1 MRLIVQSL
9 RESGGRNLRWLLG
22 LIIVLGG
29 GLLVAQ
35 HLMLLAR
42 LSLSPQLYLALHG
55 GMLCALGTALG
66 ALPVL
71 LVRSMPARIAD
82 AMLGFGAGVMLAAT
96 AFSLLLPALEAAEAS
111 GRATWLASVLVSL
124 GLALGAFGL
133 AVFGRVLEDAQANI
147 RGVAD
152 GKVPARILLFVAA
165 IVLHNIPEG
174 MAVGVAA
181 GGEVQGASGL
191 ALGIALQDVP
201 EGLAIAL
208 VLAGAGVSR
217 GKAAL
222 AGAASGLVEPLF
234 AVLCAW
240 LIGISRMFLPW
251 GLAAAAGA
259 MLYVV
264 VREIIPESQR
274 RGHAAQA
281 TQGLIIGFCLMM
293 VLDTSL
299 G

>member
-42 LSLSPQLYLALHG
+42 LSLSPTLYLALHG

-217 GKAAL
+217 GVRAGRAAVRGALRL
-222 AGAASGLVEPLF
+222 ADRHLADVPALGAGRGSGSDALR
-234 AVLCAW
+234 
-240 LIGISRMFLPW
+240 G
-251 GLAAAAGA
+251 GA
-259 MLYVV
+259 
-264 VREIIPESQR
+264 RDHP
-274 RGHAAQA
+274 
-281 TQGLIIGFCLMM
+281 
-293 VLDTSL
+293 
-299 G
+299 

>member
-1 MRLIVQSL
+1 MRPLEASARQ
-9 RESGGRNLRWLLG
+9 GGARSLRWLLG
-22 LIIVLGG
+22 LGIVLLGS
-29 GLLVAQ
+29 GLLFN
-35 HLMLLAR
+35 HLLLLAR
-42 LSLSPQLYLALHG
+42 LQLPAPLYQALSG
-55 GMLCALGTALG
+55 GLICALGTALG
-66 ALPVL
+66 AVPVL
-71 LVRSMPARIAD
+71 LIRSMPARVAD
-82 AMLGFGAGVMLAAT
+82 TLLGFGAGVMLAAT
-96 AFSLLLPALEAAEAS
+96 AFSLLLPALEAVEAG
-111 GRATWLASVLVSL
+111 GRSPLYAALLVSFGMALGVL
-124 GLALGAFGL
+124 GLML
-133 AVFGRVLEDAQANI
+133 AGRMLDDAQHDLDDAPI
-147 RGVAD
+147 PAI
-152 GKVPARILLFVAA
+152 PARILLFVAA

-181 GGEVQGASGL
+181 GGEVQGAGGL

-208 VLAGAGVSR
+208 VLAGAGMSR
-217 GKAAL
+217 VRAML

-240 LIGISRMFLPW
+240 LVGVSRMLLPW
-251 GLAAAAGA
+251 GLALAAGA

-274 RGHAAQA
+274 RGYAGEA
-281 TQGLIIGFCLMM
+281 TLGLIVGFCLMM